1 MEVSIKGIGIG
12 GANPPRLM
20 GVLNISPESF
30 FSDSFTPYELV
41 TTRVEEM
48 RHAGADI
55 IDIGARST
63 ALTAPPI
70 TVAEEK
76 ERVIRTLKNLEDSGA
91 VFSLDTMYPEVLE
104 AALRYN
110 IDAVNDIGGL
120 SNVRYAKV
128 AADSGLPVIAMTAHN
143 QPGDPTNIS
152 STHEA
157 LKEIIA
163 RAEHYNIDQLILD
176 PGIGKWVFERSSEAD
191 WELCRRFSELEV
203 YGYPLLAAAS
213 RKTFIGDCLNKPPHE
228 RLYGSLAVLY
238 ALLEGGADI
247 VRVHDVAPSKDILK
261 VFQMMHP

>member
-1 MEVSIKGIGIG
+1 MEVRIKGIGIG
-12 GANPPRLM
+12 NANPPRLM

-30 FSDSFTPYELV
+30 FSDSFTSLKQV

-48 RHAGADI
+48 LRAGADI

-76 ERVIRTLKNLEDSGA
+76 ERVIHTLQNLEHSGA

-104 AALRYN
+104 AALRYD
-110 IDAVNDIGGL
+110 ISAVNDISGL
-120 SNVRYAKV
+120 SNERYAKI
-128 AADSGLPVIAMTAHN
+128 AADSGLPVIAMTAHKR
-143 QPGDPTNIS
+143 PGDPTNIT
-152 STHEA
+152 STHTA
-157 LKEIIA
+157 LKEIIS
-163 RAEHYNIDQLILD
+163 RAEKYDIDQLILD
-176 PGIGKWVFERSSEAD
+176 PGIGKWVAERSSEAD
-191 WELCRRFSELEV
+191 WELCRRFSELKA

-247 VRVHDVAPSKDILK
+247 LRVHDVAPSLDIVK
-261 VFQMMHP
+261 VFQMIHP

>member
-1 MEVSIKGIGIG
+1 MEVRIKGIGIG
-12 GANPPRLM
+12 NANPPRLM

-30 FSDSFTPYELV
+30 FSDSFTSLEQV

-48 RHAGADI
+48 LRAGADI

-76 ERVIRTLKNLEDSGA
+76 ERVIHTLQNLEHSDA

-104 AALRYN
+104 AALRYD
-110 IDAVNDIGGL
+110 IAAVNDISGL
-120 SNVRYAKV
+120 SNERYAKI

-143 QPGDPTNIS
+143 RPGDPTTIT
-152 STHEA
+152 STHTA
-157 LKEIIA
+157 LEEIIC
-163 RAEHYNIDQLILD
+163 RAEKYDIDQLILD
-176 PGIGKWVFERSSEAD
+176 PGIGKWVAERSSEAD
-191 WELCRRFSELEV
+191 WELCRRFSELKK

-228 RLYGSLAVLY
+228 RLYGSLAVVY

-247 VRVHDVAPSKDILK
+247 LRVHDVGPSKDIVK
-261 VFQMMHP
+261 VFQMIHP